1 MAKTSA
7 TKIKY
12 CPEHPT
18 RKVFA
23 RNKCASCYSTWYQQR
38 RKKRLAQADP
48 KKRSELR
55 KTSDQCHLLKVVY
68 KILCTELKS
77 LHREC
82 EANLL
87 GCTKNAN
94 EIHHCKGRRGILL
107 IMSVHFKFICSS
119 CHRWITDHSREAK
132 EMGLSLPIN
141 SNTDY
146 IFTDRE
152 IELIKKYNLKTPKSV
167 NIT

>member
-1 MAKTSA
+1 MA
-7 TKIKY
+7 TKIKKY
-12 CPEHPT
+12 CNNHPDI
-18 RKVFA
+18 KAFC
-23 RNKCASCYSTWYQQR
+23 KKLCKSCYIKDYQAKR
-38 RKKRLAQADP
+38 RLIIAKLDP

-55 KTSDQCHLLKVVY
+55 KQTDQRHLLKVVY
-68 KILCTELKS
+68 KILCAELKP
-77 LHREC
+77 LHRCC
-82 EANLL
+82 EANLP
-87 GCTKNAN
+87 GCQKIAN
-94 EIHHCKGRRGILL
+94 EIHHAKGRRGILL
-107 IMSVHFKFICSS
+107 IMSIHFKYLCSS
-119 CHRWITDHSREAK
+119 CHSWLNVHSREAK